1 MAEQNLHLNSDPMSI
16 QASSGGRR
24 AKPKFEAKRRRSFIR
39 GGRRKE
45 VSLSSDKPHRIAKG
59 TFQGVKCTWPIV
71 VQMSHTRERVSQ
83 LQGMFQKDIPA
94 SFNQTSK
101 GHVHRAATTLLTG
114 AAKKRKKPV
123 TKR

>member
-1 MAEQNLHLNSDPMSI
+1 MAEQNPHLNSDPLSI

-24 AKPKFEAKRRRSFIR
+24 TKTKFEAKRHRSIIR

-45 VSLSSDKPHRIAKG
+45 VSLSSDKSHRIAEG
-59 TFQGVKCTWPIV
+59 TFQGVKRTLPIV
-71 VQMSHTRERVSQ
+71 VQMSHTRERVTQ

-114 AAKKRKKPV
+114 AAKKRKKLV